1 MHAALAIALLMV
13 SPMTWLPAPP
23 MAQWERAELQAT
35 VLAVQQK
42 LARSVLLTSKAMV
55 VAAMV

>member
-1 MHAALAIALLMV
+1 MV
-13 SPMTWLPAPP
+13 SPTTWLPAPP

>member
-23 MAQWERAELQAT
+23 MAQWERAELQAM
-35 VLAVQQK
+35 VLAVQLK